1 MQTATIQSTAPM
13 SGSLSFDIKRS
24 GGPRT
29 PEKVSLRRILGQ
41 AMPNTGNREVDAYRF
56 RNAHN
61 VLRGLGVVAFARRIG
76 APTFFGV
83 VSHQVTRKSG
93 EILDLGVVSCRVVTT
108 TGCGFIVDAFQN
120 LVELENMKYHG
131 FGTGS
136 NAEAAGNTALHTELT
151 TEYAVN
157 STRPTGTTT
166 EASATVYRTVA
177 TLSPDASCSI
187 TEHGIFDQA
196 STAGGVLLDKS
207 LFTAI
212 ALVSGD
218 SLQTTYDL
226 TFTAG
231 S

>member
-1 MQTATIQSTAPM
+1 MQTATIQSTTPM
-13 SGSLSFDIKRS
+13 SGSLSFDVKR
-24 GGPRT
+24 GGPQV
-29 PEKVSLRRILGQ
+29 PEKVRLRDILRQ
-41 AMPNTGNREVDAYRF
+41 AMPNTGNREVDEYRF
-56 RNAHN
+56 RNAAN
-61 VLRGLGVVAFARRIG
+61 VLRGIGTIAVARAVG

-83 VSHQVTRKSG
+83 VSHQLTRKSG

-157 STRPTGTTT
+157 STRPTGSTT

-177 TLSPDASCSI
+177 TLSPDASAAI

-196 STAGGVLLDKS
+196 ATGGGVLLDKS
-207 LFTAI
+207 LFTVI
-212 ALVSGD
+212 NLISGD

>member
-13 SGSLSFDIKRS
+13 SGSLSLDIRR
-24 GGPRT
+24 GDGPRPT
-29 PEKVSLRRILGQ
+29 EKVSLRKILGH
-41 AMPNTGNREVDAYRF
+41 AMPNTGNREIDAYRF
-56 RNAHN
+56 KNLPN
-61 VLRGLGVVAFARRIG
+61 VLRGIGTIAIARKVG

-83 VSHQVTRKSG
+83 VSQTITRANG
-93 EILDLGVVSCRVVTT
+93 EVIDLGVVSCRVVTT

-131 FGTGS
+131 FGTGAA
-136 NAEAAGNTALHTELT
+136 AEAAGNTALSTELT

-177 TLSPDASCSI
+177 TLSPDAPVAI

-196 STAGGVLLDKS
+196 ATGGGVLLDKS
-207 LFTAI
+207 LFSAI
-212 ALVSGD
+212 NLISGD
-218 SLQTTYDL
+218 SLATTYDL